1 MGWGRNRRRVDDL
14 VAGAV
19 EAIVDPATN
28 RPDLDAATEILCDN
42 LPRLS
47 SDHPELGQFYLV
59 LGAALRSQFY
69 RDKALGKLRAA
80 LDAFR
85 QGLALL
91 PSHTPQRGPALSEL
105 ALLHVIHFHEAGG
118 ARSDLE
124 HAVSACQEALE
135 LTGPSPVL
143 LTRLAHIYQQAGDPG
158 EQIRCAEQGLT
169 VIEDDDR
176 HRSLL
181 IALLADGY
189 ENRYEREGDLR
200 DLDAA
205 VAVRAD
211 AVHDG
216 VLEGDDAVM
225 LESNLS
231 YDLLTRYRV
240 TGAGKD
246 LDDALGHAQRAVAAT
261 GSDHPIRAEL
271 LSKLAMV
278 HSARFALTG
287 DDADLDREL
296 ELAREARRTAA
307 PAYAGVALFNL
318 VVTLTSRFDH
328 RGDYRDLDAGID
340 LAEEALA
347 HPGLS
352 PEARVTCLAGL
363 GMAHRKRF
371 ERFGATA
378 DLDQA
383 IQIGHRAMRVLREG
397 DPQAPKVLTTLAGTY
412 VTQFRRSRDPEDM
425 DTAISLTTR
434 ALAVALPGERPSLH
448 AELAGH
454 HLTRYQST
462 GDAGALHGAIEHGES
477 AVAALSRPHP
487 QWAPAADVLA
497 GALISRYQADDDPR
511 DLDRAV
517 QLIEEVVAAAH
528 PAHPAQLLGRL
539 QNLAVAYQAPGID
552 TVHKVDAVRRLLLM
566 VDGVPAHDPALLA
579 AAQSNI
585 GQLALQARLLPE
597 AATALR
603 RAVELL
609 PDCAPLGLSWTDQ
622 EHQLSAAG
630 DLVSDA
636 TAVHLAIGDIERAV
650 ELAETGRGTVL
661 SHSLDTGTELDELE
675 SVAPDLAGEF
685 RRLTTEISARARLDG
700 RLHDL
705 AAAPGTRI
713 SPRRVTDDWSTLL
726 DRIRTLPGWAEFLR
740 RPTPTQLRRV
750 LTGGAIVLVTA
761 GTIGGGAVVLRDGD
775 TVHVPLPNLTL
786 TAVRGRANVLAGI
799 EILSD
804 QPGRN
809 ARVALARGADDDHL
823 AWLWDNVTGPVL
835 DAVGATTAGPTS
847 ALPRIW
853 WVATGSLGLLPLHAA
868 GIPDGPCALDR
879 VVSSYTP
886 TIDALLRTRKQ
897 PGARTRL
904 AVAVRHTAGMPDLPA
919 TAREADHLRTRYPDT
934 TMLLDAEATADAVLA
949 ALSNAGWAH
958 FGCHAT
964 SHPLRASASGL
975 YLHDRVLRV
984 PEIGR
989 AGVRNGELAYL
1000 SACSTGQTSLFQA
1013 DQAMHL
1019 ASAFRLA
1026 GYRHVVA
1033 TLWPVNDE
1041 VAAMAAR
1048 RFYRSLGDAPTA
1060 DGAAVAL
1067 HEVTVRLR
1075 ARFPRD
1081 PALWAPFVHYGP

>member
-1 MGWGRNRRRVDDL
+1 MGWGRNRRRIDES

-19 EAIVDPATN
+19 DAIVDPATSW
-28 RPDLDAATEILCDN
+28 PDLDAATDILRDN

-47 SDHPELGQFYLV
+47 SDHPGLDRLYFV
-59 LGAALRSQFY
+59 LGDALRSRFY
-69 RDKALGKLRAA
+69 RDRALGDLRAA
-80 LDAFR
+80 LDSFQRGLTLLPPHAPQR
-85 QGLALL
+85 GLAL
-91 PSHTPQRGPALSEL
+91 TEL

-118 ARSDLE
+118 ARSDLKR
-124 HAVSACQEALE
+124 AASACEEALE

-143 LTRLAHIYQQAGDPG
+143 LTRLAHIHQQAGEPG

-169 VIEDDDR
+169 AIGEDGQYR
-176 HRSLL
+176 PLL
-181 IALLADGY
+181 LALLADGY
-189 ENRYEREGDLR
+189 EDRYEREGDHR

-211 AVHDG
+211 AVNDG
-216 VLEGDDAVM
+216 VLQGDDAVRF
-225 LESNLS
+225 ESNLS
-231 YDLLTRYRV
+231 YDLLTRYHV
-240 TGAGKD
+240 TRAGKD
-246 LDDALGHAQRAVAAT
+246 LEDALSHAQRAVAAT
-261 GSDHPIRAEL
+261 GEDHPIHAEL

-278 HSARFALTG
+278 HSARFALIG

-296 ELAREARRTAA
+296 ELAREARRTATSD
-307 PAYAGVALFNL
+307 YASVALFNL
-318 VVTLTSRFDH
+318 VVTLTRRFDH

-347 HPGLS
+347 HPSLS
-352 PEARVTCLAGL
+352 PEARATCLAGL
-363 GMAHRKRF
+363 GVAHRKRF
-371 ERFGATA
+371 ERFGAAA

-383 IQIGHRAMRVLREG
+383 IQLGHRAMRVVREG
-397 DPQAPKVLTTLAGTY
+397 DRQAPKIFTTLADTY
-412 VTQFRRSRDPEDM
+412 VTQFGRSRDPEDM

-434 ALAVALPGERPSLH
+434 ALAVALPGELPLLH
-448 AELAGH
+448 TELAGH
-454 HLTRYQST
+454 HLTQYQVT
-462 GDAGALHGAIEHGES
+462 GDAGALHAAIEHSES
-477 AVAALSRPHP
+477 AVAGLSRPQP
-487 QWAPAADVLA
+487 QWAHAADVLA
-497 GALISRYQADDDPR
+497 GALMSRSQANKDPR
-511 DLDRAV
+511 DFERAV
-517 QLIEEVVAAAH
+517 QLIEEAVATTH
-528 PAHPAQLLGRL
+528 PAHLLGRL

-552 TVHKVDAVRRLLLM
+552 IVRKVDAVGRLLLM
-566 VDGVPAHDPALLA
+566 VEGAPAHDPALLA
-579 AAQSNI
+579 ATQSNI

-609 PDCAPLGLSWTDQ
+609 PQCAPFGLSWTDQ
-622 EHQLSAAG
+622 EHQLSSAG

-650 ELAETGRGTVL
+650 ELAETGRGTLL
-661 SHSLDTGTELDELE
+661 SHSLDTGTELDKLE
-675 SVAPDLAGEF
+675 SVAPDLASEF
-685 RRLTTEISARARLDG
+685 RRLTTEITARARLDG

-713 SPRRVTDDWSTLL
+713 SPQQVTDDWSTLL
-726 DRIRTLPGWAEFLR
+726 NRIRELPGWAEFLR

-750 LTGGAIVLVTA
+750 ITEGAIVLVTA

-775 TVHVPLPNLTL
+775 AVHVPLPNLTL
-786 TAVRGRANVLAGI
+786 EAVRDRANVLAGI
-799 EILSD
+799 EMLSD
-804 QPGRN
+804 QPGRQ
-809 ARVALARGADDDHL
+809 ARVAVARGADDDML

-835 DAVGATTAGPTS
+835 DAIGAITAGPTS

-868 GIPDGPCALDR
+868 GIPDGLCALDR

-886 TIDALLRTRKQ
+886 TIDALVRTRKQ

-904 AVAVRHTAGMPDLPA
+904 AVAVQHTAGMPDLPA
-919 TAREADHLRTRYPDT
+919 TAREADQLRTRYPDT
-934 TMLLDAEATADAVLA
+934 TILLDAEATADSVLA
-949 ALSNAGWAH
+949 ALPNAGWAH

-989 AGVRNGELAYL
+989 AGVRDGELAYL
-1000 SACSTGQTSLFQA
+1000 SACSTGQSSLFQA

>member
-1 MGWGRNRRRVDDL
+1 MDS
-14 VAGAV
+14 
-19 EAIVDPATN
+19 IVDPATSW
-28 RPDLDAATEILCDN
+28 PDLDAATEVLRDN

-47 SDHPELGQFYLV
+47 SDHPGLGRLYLV
-59 LGAALRSQFY
+59 LGDALRSRFY
-69 RDKALGKLRAA
+69 RRKVLSDLQAA
-80 LDAFR
+80 LDSFQR
-85 QGLALL
+85 GLTLL
-91 PSHTPQRGPALSEL
+91 PSHAPQRGPALTEL
-105 ALLHVIHFHEAGG
+105 ALLHVIHFHEAGRAG
-118 ARSDLE
+118 SDLE
-124 HAVSACQEALE
+124 LAASACETALD

-143 LTRLAHIYQQAGDPG
+143 LTRLAHIHQQAGEPG
-158 EQIRCAEQGLT
+158 KQIRCAEQGLT
-169 VIEDDDR
+169 AIGEEDP
-176 HRSLL
+176 HRPLLLSLL
-181 IALLADGY
+181 AAGY
-189 ENRYEREGDLR
+189 DDRYEREGDLR
-200 DLDAA
+200 DLNAA

-211 AVHDG
+211 AVNDG
-216 VLEGDDAVM
+216 VLQGDDAVTF
-225 LESNLS
+225 ESNLS
-231 YDLLTRYRV
+231 YDLLSRYRV
-240 TGAGKD
+240 TGAAKD
-246 LDDALGHAQRAVAAT
+246 LEDALSHAQRAVAAT
-261 GSDHPIRAEL
+261 GEDQPHHAEL

-296 ELAREARRTAA
+296 ELAREARRTATSD
-307 PAYAGVALFNL
+307 YAGIALFNL
-318 VVTLTSRFDH
+318 VVALASRYEH

-340 LAEEALA
+340 IAEEALA

-363 GMAHRKRF
+363 GLAHRKRF

-383 IQIGHRAMRVLREG
+383 IQLGHRAVRVLRAG
-397 DPQAPKVLTTLAGTY
+397 DPQAPKVFTVLAGTY
-412 VTQFRRSRDPEDM
+412 VTQFARSRDPEDM
-425 DTAISLTTR
+425 DTAISLATR
-434 ALAVALPGERPSLH
+434 ALAVALPGERPQLH
-448 AELAGH
+448 TGLAFH
-454 HLTRYQST
+454 HLTQYQVT
-462 GDAGALHGAIEHGES
+462 GDAGALHAAIGHGEG
-477 AVAALSRPHP
+477 AVTGLSRPHP
-487 QWAPAADVLA
+487 QWAHAADVLA
-497 GALISRYQADDDPR
+497 GALISRSQADKDPR

-517 QLIEEVVAAAH
+517 QLIEEVVAVSH
-528 PAHPAQLLGRL
+528 PARLLGRL

-552 TVHKVDAVRRLLLM
+552 TARKVDAVGRLLLM
-566 VDGVPAHDPALLA
+566 VDGAPAHDPALLA
-579 AAQSNI
+579 ATQTNI
-585 GQLALQARLLPE
+585 GRLALQARLLPE

-609 PDCAPLGLSWTDQ
+609 PQCAPLGLSWTDQ
-622 EHQLSAAG
+622 EHQLSSAG

-636 TAVHLAIGDIERAV
+636 TAVHLALGDVESAV
-650 ELAETGRGTVL
+650 ELAETGRGTLL

-675 SVAPDLAGEF
+675 SVAPDLASEF
-685 RRLTTEISARARLDG
+685 RRLTTEITARARLDG

-713 SPRRVTDDWSTLL
+713 SPQQVTDDWSALL
-726 DRIRTLPGWAEFLR
+726 NRIRELPGWARFLR
-740 RPTPTQLRRV
+740 RPTLTQLRRV
-750 LTGGAIVLVTA
+750 ITQGAVVLVTA
-761 GTIGGGAVVLRDGD
+761 GTIGGGAVVLRDGEV
-775 TVHVPLPNLTL
+775 VHVPLPNLTL
-786 TAVRGRANVLAGI
+786 EAVRDRANVLAGI
-799 EILSD
+799 EMLSD
-804 QPGRN
+804 QQGRQ
-809 ARVALARGADDDHL
+809 AQVAAARGADEEML

-835 DAVGATTAGPTS
+835 DAIGATTAGPTS

-868 GIPDGPCALDR
+868 GIPGGPSALDR

-886 TIDALLRTRKQ
+886 TIDALVRTRKQ
-897 PGARTRL
+897 PGAQTRL
-904 AVAVRHTAGMPDLPA
+904 AVAAQHTAGMPDLPA
-919 TAREADHLRTRYPDT
+919 TAREADHLRKRYPDT
-934 TMLLDAEATADAVLA
+934 TMLLDADATADTVLA
-949 ALSNAGWAH
+949 ALPKAGWAH

-964 SHPLRASASGL
+964 NHPLRASASGL
-975 YLHDRVLRV
+975 HLHDRVLRV

-989 AGVRNGELAYL
+989 AGVRDGELAYL
-1000 SACSTGQTSLFQA
+1000 SACSTGQSSLFQA

-1067 HEVTVRLR
+1067 HDVTVRLR